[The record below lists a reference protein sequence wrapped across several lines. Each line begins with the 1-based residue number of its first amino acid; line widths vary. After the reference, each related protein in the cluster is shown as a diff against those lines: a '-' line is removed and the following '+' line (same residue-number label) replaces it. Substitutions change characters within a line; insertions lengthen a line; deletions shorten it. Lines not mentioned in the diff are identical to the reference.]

1 MDRADVAFPGF
12 TALAA
17 IRELLG
23 SHMQQFIQTNFHLSS
38 SAFRFYQ
45 TQHYFLIDGGPI
57 LTTDIKMSGIH
68 KVYDMY
74 VYFVFLFNK

>member
-45 TQHYFLIDGGPI
+45 THHYFLIDCGPI
-57 LTTDIKMSGIH
+57 LTQDIKMSRIH
-68 KVYDMY
+68 SIYNMF
-74 VYFVFLFNK
+74 VYFGSSFCF